1 MSKNSPAKAGDAE
14 PKPQAV
20 VVTNVDSVDRETAT
34 TGATTE
40 TPNSTDPQIT
50 LIETTPTKLVPAR
63 VLTDCAFGKAN
74 SIALVPADV
83 AEASG
88 DLDPNEAAV
97 AYAQLLAEKITS
109 QP

>member
-1 MSKNSPAKAGDAE
+1 MSKTTPPKAGDAE
-14 PKPQAV
+14 PKTSAV
-20 VVTNVDSVDRETAT
+20 VANAGAAAAETPT

-40 TPNSTDPQIT
+40 TQTSTDLQIT
-50 LIETTPTKLVPAR
+50 LIETTPTNLVPAR

-74 SIALVPADV
+74 SIAMVPADV
-83 AEASG
+83 AEAST

-97 AYAQLLAEKITS
+97 AYAQLLAERITS

>member
-1 MSKNSPAKAGDAE
+1 MSKDTPPKPGDAE
-14 PKPQAV
+14 PKTSAV
-20 VVTNVDSVDRETAT
+20 VANAGAAAKAAT

-40 TPNSTDPQIT
+40 TQTSTDLQIT

-74 SIALVPADV
+74 SIAIVPADV
-83 AEASG
+83 AEASS